1 MGLVSMAIGVAWL
14 IDRVDDPVIDDR
26 AVLARLVTAP
36 ETDGA
41 APVEAANT
49 LEDPSF
55 LRAVVADIQDTW
67 DAIFASSGMDY
78 PRTVLVLFHDQVRS
92 ACGPASAQTGPFYC
106 PLDQQVYLDQAFF
119 REMETRLGAPGDFA
133 QAYVIAHEFGH
144 HIQLVVGVA
153 GQVLQSQQAR
163 PDLVAALSVRMELQ
177 ADCLAGVWGYS
188 AYTQEQLEPGDL
200 EEAVTAAAAVGD
212 DRLQRLAGRAVNPD
226 SFTHGTSEQRVAWF
240 LEGFRYGQPERC
252 DTFSRADP

>member
-1 MGLVSMAIGVAWL
+1 
-14 IDRVDDPVIDDR
+14 
-26 AVLARLVTAP
+26 
-36 ETDGA
+36 
-41 APVEAANT
+41 
-49 LEDPSF
+49 
-55 LRAVVADIQDTW
+55 
-67 DAIFASSGMDY
+67 
-78 PRTVLVLFHDQVRS
+78 
-92 ACGPASAQTGPFYC
+92 
-106 PLDQQVYLDQAFF
+106 
-119 REMETRLGAPGDFA
+119 METRLGAPGDFA

-163 PDLVAALSVRMELQ
+163 PDLAAALSVRMELQ

-252 DTFSRADP
+252 DTFSRADPEALLIEQAASARRGSGRAAGWRGRPGAGSRRWSARA